1 MEKQKITLRACDVAI
16 AANMN
21 KYQRLDEEFVKKIKE
36 YNNLGFMKK
45 EKVPENLVH
54 HVDRIS
60 KIKGSITEELDDLKL
75 EEHEKKIIETE
86 SSKKRGIDEE
96 INDVIEYGKDLDII
110 RDEKIYLLKIE
121 RESTTFII
129 KGKIDGRTED
139 TLYEFKHRKNRLFS
153 FLPLYERVQMEMY
166 MRMTNLNKA
175 FLIQTFNDEQS
186 SFAYNMNDEL
196 FDEITARLDE
206 FTELYNESDH

>member
-1 MEKQKITLRACDVAI
+1 MEKQTITLRACDVAI

-21 KYQRLDEEFVKKIKE
+21 KYQILNEDFIKKIKE
-36 YNNLGFMKK
+36 YNNLGFMRK
-45 EKVPENLVH
+45 EKVPQNLVH

-60 KIKGSITEELDDLKL
+60 KIKGSITEELNNLKI

-86 SSKKRGIDEE
+86 SSKKRGIEE
-96 INDVIEYGKDLDII
+96 EENDVIEYGKNLDII
-110 RDEKIYLLKIE
+110 RDKKMYSLKIE
-121 RESTTFII
+121 GTYTTFII

-153 FLPLYERVQMEMY
+153 FLPLYEKVQMEIY

-175 FLIQTFNDEQS
+175 FLIQTFNDEKS
-186 SFAYNMNDEL
+186 IFEYNINDEL
-196 FDEITARLDE
+196 LDEITDRLDE
-206 FTELYNESDH
+206 FAELYDE